1 MKVRMRAVWGF
12 ATAVCLVL
20 LCATHAGAQ
29 TVTTGT
35 ITGTVTDTQGGV
47 LPGATVTAVHTDT
60 GTNYEAVTGAD
71 GRYTILNV
79 RVGGYTVSANMSGF
93 KDQKQ
98 DKVTVQLGAE
108 QTADFKLALASVS
121 ETVDVV
127 ANTPLIDLGR
137 AGTADN
143 IPNAVKESLPTISR
157 SLTDIVR
164 ISPMFNTF
172 GGGSGADSGS
182 VVSVAG
188 SSYRYNSMQIDGAI
202 NNDLFGLAS
211 SAGVPGGTA
220 ETQPVSLDAIQEIQ
234 LVVSPYDIR
243 QGGFAG
249 GGINAVT
256 KSGTQRLP
264 RHRLLLRPQ
273 PGLGG
278 QGRQQHQDLDVQR
291 QAGRGQ
297 PWRTDHEE
305 QGVLLRDPRRSAQG
319 AADRLLGGL
328 DRPAVPRAGA
338 LRALHRRPQVPLRL
352 RPGRGRRR
360 GR

>member
-1 MKVRMRAVWGF
+1 M
-12 ATAVCLVL
+12 CLVL

-143 IPNAVKESLPTISR
+143 ISNAVKESLPTISR

-172 GGGSGADSGS
+172 GGAPGPTPDRWSRSREQLSLQQHSD
-182 VVSVAG
+182 
-188 SSYRYNSMQIDGAI
+188 RRRDQQRP
-202 NNDLFGLAS
+202 LRLAS

-220 ETQPVSLDAIQEIQ
+220 ETQP
-234 LVVSPYDIR
+234 
-243 QGGFAG
+243 
-249 GGINAVT
+249 
-256 KSGTQRLP
+256 
-264 RHRLLLRPQ
+264 
-273 PGLGG
+273 
-278 QGRQQHQDLDVQR
+278 
-291 QAGRGQ
+291 
-297 PWRTDHEE
+297 
-305 QGVLLRDPRRSAQG
+305 SA
-319 AADRLLGGL
+319 
-328 DRPAVPRAGA
+328 
-338 LRALHRRPQVPLRL
+338 
-352 RPGRGRRR
+352 
-360 GR
+360 